1 MSKLIYLI
9 HPFELPSVK
18 NLNDFLIVLKNILR
32 LSASKGLTI
41 KKDGILIPIRWSSK
55 YNNWVADR
63 GTDLYR
69 DIDGITLEN
78 VDYYFN
84 GQKNDAINKAIK
96 FTLRNINANE
106 ELSNLFKKFNL
117 VKNENKF
124 IAFEYCCNLTNKI
137 DNKGEYLY
145 TIGLYQRCQTKKR
158 TGIYSKNKKSIVI
171 DNSKKFLESISNTS
185 SIFLLNEK
193 LYVKDYYSLYEKFY
207 NKIKNKKHYFET
219 LDKEIDFSKDVSF
232 VENLNFSYKQKNIIN
247 IIDDKT
253 ENKKDFNFYK
263 SIVAMYLIYFDF
275 VNEIK
280 NHLDISEQIEGFVAD
295 DTINNI
301 NYKLTGDFMLENS
314 IINKEKVLQS
324 PIMPLVF

>member
-247 IIDDKT
+247 IINDKT

>member
-84 GQKNDAINKAIK
+84 GQKNNAINKAIK

-247 IIDDKT
+247 IINDKT

>member
-32 LSASKGLTI
+32 LSANKGLTI

-55 YNNWVADR
+55 HNSWVADR

-69 DIDGITLEN
+69 DIDGITLDN

-84 GQKNDAINKAIK
+84 GQKNNAINKAIK
-96 FTLRNINANE
+96 FTLKNINSNE
-106 ELSNLFKKFNL
+106 ELSKLFEKFNL
-117 VKNENKF
+117 IKNENKF

-145 TIGLYQRCQTKKR
+145 PIGLYQRCQTKKR
-158 TGIYSKNKKSIVI
+158 TGMYSKNKKSITV
-171 DNSKKFLESISNTS
+171 DNSKEFLESISNTS
-185 SIFLLNEK
+185 SVFLLNKK

-207 NKIKNKKHYFET
+207 NDIKNKKHYFES
-219 LDKEIDFSKDVSF
+219 LDKEIDFSKDISF
-232 VENLNFSYKQKNIIN
+232 AESLNFNYKQKNIVN
-247 IIDDKT
+247 IINNKT
-253 ENKKDFNFYK
+253 DSKKDFNFYK
-263 SIVAMYLIYFDF
+263 SIIAMYLIYFDF
-275 VNEIK
+275 VKEMK
-280 NHLDISEQIEGFVAD
+280 NHLNITEQIEGFVIN

-301 NYKLTGDFMLENS
+301 NYKLTGDFMLKNS
-314 IINKEKVLQS
+314 IINTKKALQS
-324 PIMPLVF
+324 PILPLVF